1 MTEKVRT
8 IQPNEIFKVFG
19 FKEGQEFGTPGN
31 EDTKVDASKVLSW
44 AFAFLLYMKPGDIL
58 ETSGASFKKISGD
71 LIQIDSNINLEV
83 LVDGIEK
90 RSVIRLPV

>member
-1 MTEKVRT
+1 MSDKVRT

-31 EDTKVDASKVLSW
+31 EETKVDASKVLSW

-58 ETSGASFKKISGD
+58 ETSGASFKKVSSD
-71 LIQIDSNINLEV
+71 LIQIDSNLSLET
-83 LVDGIEK
+83 LVDSLEK
-90 RSVIRLPV
+90 RSVIRLPC